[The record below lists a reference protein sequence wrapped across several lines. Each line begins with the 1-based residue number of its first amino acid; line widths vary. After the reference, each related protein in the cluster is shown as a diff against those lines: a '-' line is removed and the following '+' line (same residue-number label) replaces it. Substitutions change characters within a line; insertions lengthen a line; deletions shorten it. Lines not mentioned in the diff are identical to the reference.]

1 MEWEDLAR
9 ELSQQTDSKIVLLV
23 MDGVGGLPADGKS
36 ELEAARK
43 PNLDALA
50 KAGVCGV
57 SDPVLMGITPGSGP
71 AHLALFGYDPLK
83 YKLGRGILEA
93 LGSGV
98 EVGRNDLVAR
108 GNFAT
113 VKGGLVVDRR
123 AGRIPTEENVRIC
136 EYLNGRLPKREGVEV
151 RVFPGKEH
159 RFVARFTAE
168 GLADDLTDA
177 DPQKEGKA
185 PVPTAPVVPEA
196 AKASAVVNRF
206 LEDVAEVLK
215 GEAKANAALLRG
227 FSKFPSIPTMQELFK
242 LRPAAVA
249 NYPMYKGL
257 AKLLGMEVLSV
268 GSETADLF
276 DALERNWDKHDFF
289 YVHYKKTDS
298 AGEDGKFDAKVRGD
312 RGARPVPAPAP
323 GPQAGRARR
332 HLGPLDAVLSQGP
345 LLASE
350 PLPARL
356 AHGRRRR
363 RRRVHGT
370 GLCQGLSRPVPL
382 DLGHAAHAG
391 PRAQAPKVRRV
402 KKRGHVPPVRVPG
415 LRGVAP
421 CGDGPSIRSH
431 QTDRGHVRGGHVP
444 FLWTTPAGF
453 YKIDMN

>member
-1 MEWEDLAR
+1 
-9 ELSQQTDSKIVLLV
+9 
-23 MDGVGGLPADGKS
+23 MDGVGGLPAEGKS

-57 SDPVLMGITPGSGP
+57 ADPVLMGVTPGSGP
-71 AHLALFGYDPLK
+71 SHLALFGYDPLR
-83 YKLGRGILEA
+83 YQLGRGILEA

-113 VKGGLVVDRR
+113 VREGLVADRR

-136 EYLNGRLPKREGVEV
+136 EHLNAHLQKREGLEV

-168 GLADDLTDA
+168 GLSDALSDA
-177 DPQKEGKA
+177 DPQKEGRA
-185 PVPTAPVVPEA
+185 PVPTKPLRPEA

-206 LEDVAEVLK
+206 LDDVAEVLK

-268 GSETADLF
+268 GAETGDLF
-276 DALERNWDKHDFF
+276 DALEKNWADHDFF

-298 AGEDGKFDAKVRGD
+298 TGEDGNFAAKVAAIEALDPYLPRLVALKPDVLVVTSDHSTPSSLKGHSWHPNPFLLVSPTA
-312 RGARPVPAPAP
+312 GADDVAAFAERACAK
-323 GPQAGRARR
+323 GYLGRFRSISAM
-332 HLGPLDAVLSQGP
+332 PLM
-345 LLASE
+345 
-350 PLPARL
+350 L
-356 AHGRRRR
+356 AHALKLQKFG
-363 RRRVHGT
+363 
-370 GLCQGLSRPVPL
+370 
-382 DLGHAAHAG
+382 A
-391 PRAQAPKVRRV
+391 
-402 KKRGHVPPVRVPG
+402 
-415 LRGVAP
+415 
-421 CGDGPSIRSH
+421 
-431 QTDRGHVRGGHVP
+431 
-444 FLWTTPAGF
+444 
-453 YKIDMN
+453 

>member
-50 KAGVCGV
+50 RAGVCGV
-57 SDPVLMGITPGSGP
+57 SDPVMMGITPGSGP

-83 YKLGRGILEA
+83 YRLGRGILEA

-113 VKGGLVVDRR
+113 VKGGLIVDRR

-136 EYLNGRLPKREGVEV
+136 EYLNGHLPRREGVEV

-168 GLADDLTDA
+168 GLADALTDA

-206 LEDVAEVLK
+206 LDDVAAALK

-227 FSKFPSIPTMQELFK
+227 FSKFPSIPTIQELFK

-268 GSETADLF
+268 GGETADLF
-276 DALERNWDKHDFF
+276 DALEKSWDKHDFF

-298 AGEDGKFDAKVRGD
+298 AGEDGKFDTKV
-312 RGARPVPAPAP
+312 GAIEA
-323 GPQAGRARR
+323 
-332 HLGPLDAVLSQGP
+332 LDPYLP
-345 LLASE
+345 RLLALKPDVLVVTSDHSTPSCLQGHSWHPNPFLLVSPTAGVDDVAAFTE
-350 PLPARL
+350 RACGKGLLGRFRSISAMPLML
-356 AHGRRRR
+356 AHALKLQKYG
-363 RRRVHGT
+363 
-370 GLCQGLSRPVPL
+370 
-382 DLGHAAHAG
+382 A
-391 PRAQAPKVRRV
+391 
-402 KKRGHVPPVRVPG
+402 
-415 LRGVAP
+415 
-421 CGDGPSIRSH
+421 
-431 QTDRGHVRGGHVP
+431 
-444 FLWTTPAGF
+444 
-453 YKIDMN
+453 

>member
-50 KAGVCGV
+50 RAGVCGV
-57 SDPVLMGITPGSGP
+57 SDPVMMGITPGSGP

-83 YKLGRGILEA
+83 YRLGRGILEA

-113 VKGGLVVDRR
+113 VRGGLVVDRR

-136 EYLNGRLPKREGVEV
+136 EYLNGRLPKREGLEV

-159 RFVARFTAE
+159 RFVARFRAE
-168 GLADDLTDA
+168 GLADALTDA

-206 LEDVAEVLK
+206 LEDVSEVLK

-227 FSKFPSIPTMQELFK
+227 FSKFPSIPTIQELFK

-257 AKLLGMEVLSV
+257 AQLLGMEVLPV
-268 GSETADLF
+268 GGETADLF
-276 DALERNWDKHDFF
+276 DALEKSWDKHDFF

-298 AGEDGKFDAKVRGD
+298 AGEDGKFDTKV
-312 RGARPVPAPAP
+312 GAIEA
-323 GPQAGRARR
+323 
-332 HLGPLDAVLSQGP
+332 LDPYLP
-345 LLASE
+345 RLLALKPDVLVVTSDHSTPSCLKGHSWHPNPFLLVSPTAGVDDVAAFTE
-350 PLPARL
+350 RACGKGLLGRFRSISAMPLML
-356 AHGRRRR
+356 AHALKLQKYG
-363 RRRVHGT
+363 
-370 GLCQGLSRPVPL
+370 
-382 DLGHAAHAG
+382 A
-391 PRAQAPKVRRV
+391 
-402 KKRGHVPPVRVPG
+402 
-415 LRGVAP
+415 
-421 CGDGPSIRSH
+421 
-431 QTDRGHVRGGHVP
+431 
-444 FLWTTPAGF
+444 
-453 YKIDMN
+453 